1 MLIVSQHQLEVAV
14 LGPRGTY
21 THEAAYEIFGNIVEY
36 EELRTIS
43 DILSA
48 VQESVQI
55 GVVPQENTIYG
66 NVTETYDCLRHLKC
80 GFVKGEVTLQIQH
93 CLLVLKGMKLEDVD
107 TVLSHEQA
115 LGQCQE
121 FLDANLPNATLV
133 KTPSTASAA
142 QKLINSHRNCAA
154 ICSKV
159 CAKIF
164 CELEILREGI
174 QSMSNNFTRFYVV
187 VRDREVQLPIAALRR
202 TEGRALIRLRA
213 PGTQSLKDM
222 IRCLTTSDLNI
233 VRIDRRPSGVLPFRD
248 VYFVELAST
257 PESIEFLGQS
267 QAIRLWSAAVS
278 SAIHPIRSME
288 GEVDLIGLW

>member
-1 MLIVSQHQLEVAV
+1 MI
-14 LGPRGTY
+14 
-21 THEAAYEIFGNIVEY
+21 
-36 EELRTIS
+36 
-43 DILSA
+43 D
-48 VQESVQI
+48 
-55 GVVPQENTIYG
+55 
-66 NVTETYDCLRHLKC
+66 
-80 GFVKGEVTLQIQH
+80 
-93 CLLVLKGMKLEDVD
+93 
-107 TVLSHEQA
+107 
-115 LGQCQE
+115 
-121 FLDANLPNATLV
+121 
-133 KTPSTASAA
+133 
-142 QKLINSHRNCAA
+142 
-154 ICSKV
+154 
-159 CAKIF
+159 
-164 CELEILREGI
+164 
-174 QSMSNNFTRFYVV
+174 NFTRFYVV

-213 PGTQSLKDM
+213 SGTQSLKDM